1 MHQSIVE
8 ITFEASFTMFILLKD
23 LGDFSLLE
31 STVNWIPVVNCQ
43 WGNGFIN
50 PSWIDAVFN
59 KNPTH
64 VLLLFGRDFNP
75 DYNFRLKDFNYNAF
89 TTWNLEWSELLRI
102 HQVVGGFPGCFTH
115 LQKTIAT
122 DGCWPWLILFSLEKI
137 SVLDQHG
144 RNKLYRKA
152 GRKQHQGDI
161 IGMYWYVGLK
171 SCHFLPWRKQ
181 NMETYLTK
189 KLTGVLEWN
198 KYISQRY

>member
-50 PSWIDAVFN
+50 PSWIDAGFN
-59 KNPTH
+59 KNH
-64 VLLLFGRDFNP
+64 HMFCYFLEGLQP
-75 DYNFRLKDFNYNAF
+75 DYNFSGWRTSITTPSPLERMIRVVDEKSGGRWFSWVFHPPPKDDR
-89 TTWNLEWSELLRI
+89 S
-102 HQVVGGFPGCFTH
+102 
-115 LQKTIAT
+115 T

-137 SVLDQHG
+137 LVLDQHG

-181 NMETYLTK
+181 KHGDVFNKKTDRGLRME
-189 KLTGVLEWN
+189 
-198 KYISQRY
+198 